1 MATPKDTIDTS
12 KLGHVP
18 YFLTAIL
25 STPAGALPKG
35 PLWVVTFDFDDD
47 LKNTIRLA
55 KSYEPQLPES
65 WEIEKALATITTD
78 TFQKTKGCVL
88 AQSVNIPG
96 ESLITSFEGTQSNGF
111 IRSRVGL
118 GRQDFET
125 LNISFLNT
133 NVNFVDNVI
142 RPWTIMTGHL
152 GMIARPKE
160 KKYRCNTVELIR
172 LGVTS
177 PDEPPVEIQKFN
189 FYGVCPIAVE
199 SEQLTYDT
207 AGNQTTKSASFA
219 FQWYTVRS
227 DKNSFALGEI
237 KQELGKAGSTLD
249 RLAPEP
255 QLFGSPRGPVAN
267 PSPPRTGFR

>member
-1 MATPKDTIDTS
+1 VATPDTND

-35 PLWVVTFDFDDD
+35 PLWVVTFDFDAD
-47 LKNTIRLA
+47 LKNTISQA
-55 KSYEPQLPES
+55 KQYEPQLPES
-65 WEIEKALATITTD
+65 WEIESALEAITTN
-78 TFQKTKGCVL
+78 TYQTTKGCVL
-88 AQSVNIPG
+88 AQSINIPG

-111 IRSRVGL
+111 IRSRIGL

-142 RPWTIMTGHL
+142 RPWTVMTGHL

-160 KKYRCNTVELIR
+160 KKYRCNNVELIR
-172 LGVTS
+172 LGVLS
-177 PDEPPVEIQKFN
+177 PDKPPVEIQKFN
-189 FYGVCPIAVE
+189 FYGVCPISVE
-199 SEQLTYDT
+199 TEQLNYSSSS
-207 AGNQTTKSASFA
+207 NPITKSAMFA

-227 DKNSFALGEI
+227 DKNVFATGET
-237 KQELGKAGSTLD
+237 GK
-249 RLAPEP
+249 
-255 QLFGSPRGPVAN
+255 N
-267 PSPPRTGFR
+267 NN

>member
-47 LKNTIRLA
+47 LRKTIKLA
-55 KSYEPQLPES
+55 KQYEAQLPES
-65 WEIEKALATITTD
+65 WEIENALNTITTD
-78 TFQKTKGCVL
+78 TFQRTKGCVL
-88 AQSVNIPG
+88 AQSINIPG
-96 ESLITSFEGTQSNGF
+96 ESLITSFEGTQANGF
-111 IRSRVGL
+111 IRSRIGL

-133 NVNFVDNVI
+133 NVNFIDNVI

-152 GMIARPKE
+152 GMIARPKD

-177 PDEPPVEIQKFN
+177 PDEPPIEIQKFN
-189 FYGVCPIAVE
+189 FYGVCPIAVD
-199 SEQLTYDT
+199 SEQLNYNSS
-207 AGNQTTKSASFA
+207 GNPTTKSASFA

-227 DKNSFALGEI
+227 DKNSFALGES
-237 KQELGKAGSTLD
+237 KQSLGIANKTLD

-255 QLFGSPRGPVAN
+255 KLKGPVAD
-267 PSPPRTGFR
+267 SAPPRSSFR